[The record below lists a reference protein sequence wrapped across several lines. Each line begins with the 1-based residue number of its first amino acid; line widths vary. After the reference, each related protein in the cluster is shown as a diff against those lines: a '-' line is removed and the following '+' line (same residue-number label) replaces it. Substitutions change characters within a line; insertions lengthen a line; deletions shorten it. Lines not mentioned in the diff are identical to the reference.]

1 VSSEKSSS
9 RPDLAALLLLLV
21 LLALMGLECW
31 TIAQHLGKL
40 F

>member
-9 RPDLAALLLLLV
+9 RPDLAALLLLVV
-21 LLALMGLECW
+21 LLALMGLEVW
-31 TIAQHLGKL
+31 TIVRHVGRL